1 MEQRY
6 RDAKQPMYLGILAFF
21 VVGQTGT
28 GVCVG
33 GTLGAEIG
41 NVNKGGFYTTGLQIV
56 L

>member
-1 MEQRY
+1 M
-6 RDAKQPMYLGILAFF
+6 
-21 VVGQTGT
+21 GQTGT

-41 NVNKGGFYTTGLQIV
+41 NVNKGGLYTTGLQIV